1 MLTFHSI
8 ATAGTIRCDAID
20 ASRLDATMDRASDAK
35 TEPSA
40 PRSRAST
47 RESRR
52 ALERVE
58 DETRADEDW
67 FDAFE
72 RTFIFRTN
80 PRRDDAF
87 DRDDVLHFVR
97 RNGEVFVKR
106 WSEDAVVDAEEET
119 YEGVDWRATMM
130 MNVCAQSA
138 FEMEVG
144 QFREKDRSDVAM
156 TVRTRAYASPFYA
169 VLDERGMPV
178 ENVATYPLV
187 CFTFRDAVRLDA
199 RAGDVACVTMRR
211 VPASADEEACSS
223 PTSEKRA
230 EVGDVV
236 FATHAALVDETPT
249 KLGRALLET
258 ARTPPRGRPRASP
271 KRALVDSANAIRKI
285 FKSSTA
291 LKGGGT
297 HDARPGVELYYA
309 GDGKYAM
316 RSVLAPCVDAVY
328 EIAVRRNDGISFGS
342 MFG

>member
-1 MLTFHSI
+1 MRPPL
-8 ATAGTIRCDAID
+8 A
-20 ASRLDATMDRASDAK
+20 
-35 TEPSA
+35 EQPS
-40 PRSRAST
+40 
-47 RESRR
+47 
-52 ALERVE
+52 
-58 DETRADEDW
+58 DED
-67 FDAFE
+67 A
-72 RTFIFRTN
+72 
-80 PRRDDAF
+80 
-87 DRDDVLHFVR
+87 
-97 RNGEVFVKR
+97 
-106 WSEDAVVDAEEET
+106 DAVVDAEEET

-138 FEMEVG
+138 FEVEVG

-178 ENVATYPLV
+178 ENVAKYPLV

-199 RAGDVACVTMRR
+199 RAGDVAYVTMRR

>member
-1 MLTFHSI
+1 
-8 ATAGTIRCDAID
+8 
-20 ASRLDATMDRASDAK
+20 MDRASDAK

-72 RTFIFRTN
+72 RAFIFRTN

-178 ENVATYPLV
+178 ENVAKYPLV

>member
-1 MLTFHSI
+1 MRS
-8 ATAGTIRCDAID
+8 RD
-20 ASRLDATMDRASDAK
+20 ASHLDATMGRASDA
-35 TEPSA
+35 TRETSPA
-40 PRSRAST
+40 RSRAST
-47 RESRR
+47 REPLD

-58 DETRADEDW
+58 DETRAPEDW

-72 RTFIFRTN
+72 RAFIFRTD
-80 PRRDDAF
+80 PRDEDAF

-97 RNGEVFVKR
+97 GNGEVFVKR
-106 WSEDAVVDAEEET
+106 WSEDAVVDAREET

-156 TVRTRAYASPFYA
+156 TARTRAYASPFYA

-178 ENVATYPLV
+178 ENVAKYPLV

-199 RAGDVACVTMRR
+199 RAGDVAYVTMRR
-211 VPASADEEACSS
+211 VPAGGDGGARSSVDEEACSS
-223 PTSEKRA
+223 QTSEKRA
-230 EVGDVV
+230 EIGDVV

-328 EIAVRRNDGISFGS
+328 EIAVRRNGGVSFGS

>member
-1 MLTFHSI
+1 MRS
-8 ATAGTIRCDAID
+8 RD
-20 ASRLDATMDRASDAK
+20 ASHLDATMGRASDA
-35 TEPSA
+35 TRETSPA
-40 PRSRAST
+40 RSRAST
-47 RESRR
+47 REPLD
-52 ALERVE
+52 ALVRVE
-58 DETRADEDW
+58 DETRAPEDW

-72 RTFIFRTN
+72 RAFIFRTD
-80 PRRDDAF
+80 PRDDDAF

-97 RNGEVFVKR
+97 GNGEVFVKR
-106 WSEDAVVDAEEET
+106 WSEDAVVDAREET

>member
-1 MLTFHSI
+1 M
-8 ATAGTIRCDAID
+8 
-20 ASRLDATMDRASDAK
+20 
-35 TEPSA
+35 
-40 PRSRAST
+40 RSRAST

-106 WSEDAVVDAEEET
+106 WSEDALVDAEEET

>member
-1 MLTFHSI
+1 
-8 ATAGTIRCDAID
+8 
-20 ASRLDATMDRASDAK
+20 MDRASDAK
-35 TEPSA
+35 TEPSPA
-40 PRSRAST
+40 RSCAST

>member
-1 MLTFHSI
+1 
-8 ATAGTIRCDAID
+8 
-20 ASRLDATMDRASDAK
+20 MDRASDAK

-72 RTFIFRTN
+72 RAFIFRTN

-106 WSEDAVVDAEEET
+106 WSEDAVVDAREET

>member
-1 MLTFHSI
+1 M
-8 ATAGTIRCDAID
+8 
-20 ASRLDATMDRASDAK
+20 
-35 TEPSA
+35 
-40 PRSRAST
+40 
-47 RESRR
+47 
-52 ALERVE
+52 
-58 DETRADEDW
+58 
-67 FDAFE
+67 
-72 RTFIFRTN
+72 
-80 PRRDDAF
+80 
-87 DRDDVLHFVR
+87 
-97 RNGEVFVKR
+97 
-106 WSEDAVVDAEEET
+106 
-119 YEGVDWRATMM
+119 
-130 MNVCAQSA
+130 
-138 FEMEVG
+138 
-144 QFREKDRSDVAM
+144 
-156 TVRTRAYASPFYA
+156 
-169 VLDERGMPV
+169 
-178 ENVATYPLV
+178 
-187 CFTFRDAVRLDA
+187 RLDA

-211 VPASADEEACSS
+211 VPASADEEACSI

>member
-1 MLTFHSI
+1 M
-8 ATAGTIRCDAID
+8 
-20 ASRLDATMDRASDAK
+20 
-35 TEPSA
+35 
-40 PRSRAST
+40 RSRAST

-144 QFREKDRSDVAM
+144 QCREKDRSDVAM

>member
-1 MLTFHSI
+1 
-8 ATAGTIRCDAID
+8 
-20 ASRLDATMDRASDAK
+20 MDRASDAK
-35 TEPSA
+35 TEPSPA
-40 PRSRAST
+40 RSCAST

-106 WSEDAVVDAEEET
+106 WSEDAVVDAREET

>member
-1 MLTFHSI
+1 
-8 ATAGTIRCDAID
+8 
-20 ASRLDATMDRASDAK
+20 MDRASDAK

>member
-1 MLTFHSI
+1 
-8 ATAGTIRCDAID
+8 
-20 ASRLDATMDRASDAK
+20 MDRASDAK
-35 TEPSA
+35 TEPSPA
-40 PRSRAST
+40 RSRAST

-72 RTFIFRTN
+72 RAFIFRTN

>member
-1 MLTFHSI
+1 
-8 ATAGTIRCDAID
+8 
-20 ASRLDATMDRASDAK
+20 MDRASDAK
-35 TEPSA
+35 TEPSRA
-40 PRSRAST
+40 RSRAST

>member
-1 MLTFHSI
+1 MRS
-8 ATAGTIRCDAID
+8 RD
-20 ASRLDATMDRASDAK
+20 ASLLDATMGRAEDEARDAS
-35 TEPSA
+35 PA
-40 PRSRAST
+40 RSPAST
-47 RESRR
+47 SDSLR
-52 ALERVE
+52 ARLRVE
-58 DETRADEDW
+58 DETRAPEDW

-80 PRRDDAF
+80 QRDDDAF

-106 WSEDAVVDAEEET
+106 WSEDVVVDAREET

-138 FEMEVG
+138 FEMDVG

-156 TVRTRAYASPFYA
+156 TARTRAYASPFYA

-178 ENVATYPLV
+178 ENVAKYPLV

-199 RAGDVACVTMRR
+199 RAGDVAYVTMRR
-211 VPASADEEACSS
+211 VPAGGDGGARSSADEEPCSS
-223 PTSEKRA
+223 QTSERA

-236 FATHAALVDETPT
+236 FATHAALVDEAPT

-342 MFG
+342 MFS

>member
-1 MLTFHSI
+1 MRS
-8 ATAGTIRCDAID
+8 RD
-20 ASRLDATMDRASDAK
+20 ASLLDATMGRAEDEARDAS
-35 TEPSA
+35 PA
-40 PRSRAST
+40 RSPAST
-47 RESRR
+47 SESLR
-52 ALERVE
+52 ARLRDE
-58 DETRADEDW
+58 DETRAPEDW

-80 PRRDDAF
+80 QRDDDAF

-106 WSEDAVVDAEEET
+106 WSEDVVVDAREET

-144 QFREKDRSDVAM
+144 QFREKDRSDVA
-156 TVRTRAYASPFYA
+156 TTARTRAYASPFYA

-178 ENVATYPLV
+178 ENVAKYPLV

-199 RAGDVACVTMRR
+199 RAGDVAYVTMRR
-211 VPASADEEACSS
+211 VPAGGDGGARSSVDEEACSS
-223 PTSEKRA
+223 QTSEKRA
-230 EVGDVV
+230 EIGDVV

-328 EIAVRRNDGISFGS
+328 EIAVRRNGGVSFGS

>member
-1 MLTFHSI
+1 
-8 ATAGTIRCDAID
+8 
-20 ASRLDATMDRASDAK
+20 MDRASDAK
-35 TEPSA
+35 TEPSPA
-40 PRSRAST
+40 RSCAST

-199 RAGDVACVTMRR
+199 RAGDVACVTVRR

>member
-1 MLTFHSI
+1 
-8 ATAGTIRCDAID
+8 
-20 ASRLDATMDRASDAK
+20 MDRASDAK
-35 TEPSA
+35 TEPSPA
-40 PRSRAST
+40 RSCAST

-72 RTFIFRTN
+72 RAFIFRTN

>member
-1 MLTFHSI
+1 
-8 ATAGTIRCDAID
+8 
-20 ASRLDATMDRASDAK
+20 MDRASDAK

-72 RTFIFRTN
+72 RAFIFRTN

>member
-1 MLTFHSI
+1 
-8 ATAGTIRCDAID
+8 
-20 ASRLDATMDRASDAK
+20 MDRASDAK
-35 TEPSA
+35 TEPSPA
-40 PRSRAST
+40 RSRAST

-199 RAGDVACVTMRR
+199 RAGDVACVTVRR

>member
-1 MLTFHSI
+1 M
-8 ATAGTIRCDAID
+8 RCDAID

-35 TEPSA
+35 TEPSPA
-40 PRSRAST
+40 RSCAST

-144 QFREKDRSDVAM
+144 QFREKDRRDVAM
-156 TVRTRAYASPFYA
+156 TARTRAYASPFYA

>member
-1 MLTFHSI
+1 MRS
-8 ATAGTIRCDAID
+8 RD
-20 ASRLDATMDRASDAK
+20 ASHLDATMGRASDA
-35 TEPSA
+35 TRETSPA
-40 PRSRAST
+40 RSRAST
-47 RESRR
+47 REPLD

-58 DETRADEDW
+58 DETRAPEDW

-72 RTFIFRTN
+72 RAFIFRTD
-80 PRRDDAF
+80 PRDDDAF

-97 RNGEVFVKR
+97 GNGEVFVKR
-106 WSEDAVVDAEEET
+106 WSEDAVVDAREET

-156 TVRTRAYASPFYA
+156 TARTRAYASPFYA

-178 ENVATYPLV
+178 ENVAKYPLV

-328 EIAVRRNDGISFGS
+328 EIAVRRNGGVSFGS

>member
-1 MLTFHSI
+1 
-8 ATAGTIRCDAID
+8 
-20 ASRLDATMDRASDAK
+20 MDRASDAK
-35 TEPSA
+35 TEPSPA
-40 PRSRAST
+40 RSRAST

>member
-1 MLTFHSI
+1 M
-8 ATAGTIRCDAID
+8 RCDAID

-285 FKSSTA
+285 FESSTA

>member
-1 MLTFHSI
+1 MGR
-8 ATAGTIRCDAID
+8 AE
-20 ASRLDATMDRASDAK
+20 DATS
-35 TEPSA
+35 EPSPA
-40 PRSRAST
+40 RSRAST
-47 RESRR
+47 SESRR
-52 ALERVE
+52 ARLRVE
-58 DETRADEDW
+58 DETRAPEDW

-72 RTFIFRTN
+72 RTFIFRTD
-80 PRRDDAF
+80 PRDDDAF

-316 RSVLAPCVDAVY
+316 RSVLAVY

>member
-1 MLTFHSI
+1 M
-8 ATAGTIRCDAID
+8 
-20 ASRLDATMDRASDAK
+20 
-35 TEPSA
+35 
-40 PRSRAST
+40 RSRAST

>member
-1 MLTFHSI
+1 
-8 ATAGTIRCDAID
+8 
-20 ASRLDATMDRASDAK
+20 MDRASDAK
-35 TEPSA
+35 TEPSPA
-40 PRSRAST
+40 RSRAST

-156 TVRTRAYASPFYA
+156 TARTRAYASPFYA

>member
-1 MLTFHSI
+1 MRS
-8 ATAGTIRCDAID
+8 RD
-20 ASRLDATMDRASDAK
+20 ASHLDATMGRASDA
-35 TEPSA
+35 TRETSPA
-40 PRSRAST
+40 RSRAST
-47 RESRR
+47 REPLD
-52 ALERVE
+52 ALVRVE
-58 DETRADEDW
+58 DETRAPEDW

-72 RTFIFRTN
+72 RAFIFRTD
-80 PRRDDAF
+80 PRDDDAF

-97 RNGEVFVKR
+97 GNGEVFVKR

>member
-1 MLTFHSI
+1 
-8 ATAGTIRCDAID
+8 
-20 ASRLDATMDRASDAK
+20 MDRASDAK

-285 FKSSTA
+285 FESSTA

>member
-1 MLTFHSI
+1 
-8 ATAGTIRCDAID
+8 
-20 ASRLDATMDRASDAK
+20 MDRASDAK

-72 RTFIFRTN
+72 RAFIFRTN

-156 TVRTRAYASPFYA
+156 TARTRAYASPFYA

-178 ENVATYPLV
+178 ENVAKYPLV

>member
-1 MLTFHSI
+1 
-8 ATAGTIRCDAID
+8 
-20 ASRLDATMDRASDAK
+20 MDRASDAK
-35 TEPSA
+35 TEPSPA
-40 PRSRAST
+40 RSRAST

-72 RTFIFRTN
+72 RAFIFRTN

-156 TVRTRAYASPFYA
+156 TARTRAYASPFYA

>member
-1 MLTFHSI
+1 MRS
-8 ATAGTIRCDAID
+8 RD
-20 ASRLDATMDRASDAK
+20 ASHLDATMGRASDA
-35 TEPSA
+35 TRETSPA
-40 PRSRAST
+40 RSRAST
-47 RESRR
+47 REPLD
-52 ALERVE
+52 ACVRVE
-58 DETRADEDW
+58 DETRAPEDW

-72 RTFIFRTN
+72 RTFIFRTD
-80 PRRDDAF
+80 PRDAFAF

-106 WSEDAVVDAEEET
+106 WSEDAVVDAREET

-156 TVRTRAYASPFYA
+156 TARTRAYASPFYA

-178 ENVATYPLV
+178 ENVAKYPLV

-199 RAGDVACVTMRR
+199 RAGDVAYVTMRR
-211 VPASADEEACSS
+211 VPAGGDGGARSSVDEEACSS
-223 PTSEKRA
+223 QTSEKRA
-230 EVGDVV
+230 EIGDVV

-328 EIAVRRNDGISFGS
+328 EIAVRRNGGVSFGS

>member
-1 MLTFHSI
+1 
-8 ATAGTIRCDAID
+8 
-20 ASRLDATMDRASDAK
+20 MDRASDAK

-156 TVRTRAYASPFYA
+156 TARTRAYASPFYA
-169 VLDERGMPV
+169 VLDERGMLV
-178 ENVATYPLV
+178 ENVAKYPLV

-199 RAGDVACVTMRR
+199 RAGDVAYVTMRR